1 MKVHEL
7 ISELEK
13 NPELEFGNEIEAA
26 FKLGEI
32 SERNRILNGLNNFLD
47 KGYYHETSDGYVHHN
62 WYRTVKS
69 IIHELKTGNL

>member
-32 SERNRILNGLNNFLD
+32 SERNRILNGLN
-47 KGYYHETSDGYVHHN
+47 
-62 WYRTVKS
+62 
-69 IIHELKTGNL
+69 ELKSYTPIDWHRTIDVVIYDLKTIKI